1 MKIKKID
8 WSSEKSFYALAQF
21 AFGALLSIS
30 KFDFKS
36 NYLIIFNTHSL
47 LMLFYS
53 NFFFHFNWL
62 VIRLTKVHHL
72 NVMSMIGRLYWR

>member
-36 NYLIIFNTHSL
+36 NYLIIFHTHSL

-53 NFFFHFNWL
+53 NFFFHFNKKKEKIAKYFFDVL
-62 VIRLTKVHHL
+62 LIHALFQL
-72 NVMSMIGRLYWR
+72 